1 MNLGYACI
9 NTALSEVPKSKRITT
24 NRSMIKRTFQE
35 KGLAYAS
42 ELALQ
47 NCQDLLKILQWN
59 EANNIKFYRMSS
71 DVFPWASEYE
81 LKDLPDFDD
90 IAYALDEAGE
100 RVVFGARRQRLA
112 TERATAGDVLDA
124 ALPVVA
130 AVAELVLHLLARE
143 ADVAIVVAGTA
154 RHAAHAGAHRT
165 VGARRS
171 IDEAARRAL
180 AHALFVVIVVAF
192 VLMALVGLDVTV
204 EPLSAV
210 VIGRTSITSLAV
222 LGTGTEGQKK
232 GERKQ

>member
-90 IAYALDEAGE
+90 IAYALDEADA
-100 RVVFGARRQRLA
+100 FA
-112 TERATAGDVLDA
+112 T
-124 ALPVVA
+124 
-130 AVAELVLHLLARE
+130 
-143 ADVAIVVAGTA
+143 
-154 RHAAHAGAHRT
+154 RHGHR
-165 VGARRS
+165 
-171 IDEAARRAL
+171 
-180 AHALFVVIVVAF
+180 
-192 VLMALVGLDVTV
+192 
-204 EPLSAV
+204 
-210 VIGRTSITSLAV
+210 ITTHPGPSDRDWE
-222 LGTGTEGQKK
+222 THHYSYDKI
-232 GERKQ
+232 